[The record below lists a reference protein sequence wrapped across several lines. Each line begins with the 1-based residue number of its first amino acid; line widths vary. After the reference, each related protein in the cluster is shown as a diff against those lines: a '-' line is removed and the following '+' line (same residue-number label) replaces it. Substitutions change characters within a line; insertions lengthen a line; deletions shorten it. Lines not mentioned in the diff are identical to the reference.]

1 VQLSNQFRV
10 PASIDKAW
18 AILLDV
24 PGLVGCVPGATL
36 TEVVNDTKW
45 KGKLDVSLGAVQ
57 LTFDGLVE
65 LKQAD
70 ESNRTILMWTE
81 GKEARGKGVAQG
93 TVTSHLWEEG
103 GETVASVTAFMQMSG
118 AIAQFS
124 RGLIEDIAN
133 DYVDRF
139 ATCLAKRLGGKA

>member
-1 VQLSNQFRV
+1 VHLSNQFRV
-10 PASIDKAW
+10 PAPIDEAW
-18 AILLDV
+18 TTLLDIQ
-24 PGLVGCVPGATL
+24 GLVGCVPGATL
-36 TEVVNDTKW
+36 TEVVGETKW
-45 KGKLDVSLGAVQ
+45 KGTLDVSLGAVQ

-70 ESNRTILMWTE
+70 ETSRTILMWTE
-81 GKEARGKGVAQG
+81 GKEARGKGLAQG

-103 GETVASVTAFMQMSG
+103 GQTVASVTAFMQMSG

-124 RGLIEDIAN
+124 RGLIEDIAG

-139 ATCLAKRLGGKA
+139 AGCLAKRLGASG